1 MFSLKSC
8 PRCHGDLYDKSDIY
22 GSYIDCFQCGHY
34 LSAHQDARLRSE
46 NPQGKT
52 NSFAPREPIKILADM
67 AA

>member
-1 MFSLKSC
+1 MFWLKSC
-8 PRCHGDLYDKSDIY
+8 PRCHGDLHDKTDVY

-34 LSAHQDARLRSE
+34 LTVDEDARLRSE

-52 NSFAPREPIKILADM
+52 YSTAPVEPVKHLADI